1 MNSSNN
7 SKNKEKS
14 PADGVSKDLKNLNY
28 YLYVDKKEV
37 SDNLSLNGT
46 NLIDNYSLNR
56 KNNSNNNS
64 NNSITNKVNK
74 SNDFYDYDK
83 DNFLVV
89 KQNSAS
95 NNIIKNFNNLR
106 HLDEENINTLG
117 VYELQTQKGQIHIEV
132 KKDELE
138 KIERKLKYTNLK
150 KLYLYLTYR
159 MTKDN
164 KRTLRIKI
172 NELLELKGQVRD
184 SRTIKRLIEDIKT
197 LEKIKVYNYKANI
210 SNKEHNLEESFLF
223 KFGKWTPTGEQYPTF
238 FSVTAGAWA
247 DPLLDNNQIAHIPTE
262 IFKFNKLEFDIAF
275 NILTRFR
282 NQLKII
288 QNKNKN
294 FFTLTVEY
302 LLKNVELN
310 TRKYGSTKIINKIEK
325 VLSQLEE
332 LKWFTWSYR
341 KNTRKDLPGRNK
353 IEKYKEFTIDFNI
366 EDSRLKKAYKL

>member
-14 PADGVSKDLKNLNY
+14 PADGVSKDLNKLN

-106 HLDEENINTLG
+106 HLDEKNINTLG
-117 VYELQTQKGQIHIEV
+117 VYELQTQKGEIYIEV

-138 KIERKLKYTNLK
+138 RIERKLKYTNLK

-164 KRTLRIKI
+164 QRTLKIKI

-223 KFGKWTPTGEQYPTF
+223 KFGKWTPTGEQYPTY

-247 DPLLDNNQIAHIPTE
+247 DPLLDNNQIAHIPKE

-310 TRKYGSTKIINKIEK
+310 TRKYGSTKMIDKIEK

>member
-14 PADGVSKDLKNLNY
+14 PADGVSKDLNKLN

-64 NNSITNKVNK
+64 TNSITNKVNK

-89 KQNSAS
+89 KQNGAS

-106 HLDEENINTLG
+106 HLDEKNINTLG
-117 VYELQTQKGQIHIEV
+117 VYELQTQKGEIYIEV

-138 KIERKLKYTNLK
+138 RIERKLKYTNLK

-310 TRKYGSTKIINKIEK
+310 TRKYGSTKMINKIEK

>member
-56 KNNSNNNS
+56 KNNSNN
-64 NNSITNKVNK
+64 SITNKVNK

-106 HLDEENINTLG
+106 HLDEKNINTLG
-117 VYELQTQKGQIHIEV
+117 VYELQTQKGEIYIEV

-138 KIERKLKYTNLK
+138 RIERKLKYTNLK

-164 KRTLRIKI
+164 QRTLKIKI

-223 KFGKWTPTGEQYPTF
+223 KFGKWTPTGEQYPTY

-247 DPLLDNNQIAHIPTE
+247 DPLLDNNQIAHIPKE

-310 TRKYGSTKIINKIEK
+310 TRKFGSTKIINKIEK